1 MLGDRRFTLAIRG
14 IVSWQRSDAPKW
26 PYVPQPRLEN
36 QGVCQGWKRDDVS
49 CFGLGQGVEQPAAV
63 NDVEVNQNGIL
74 GEFAIRGPVRPD
86 VHQCLARNEGLP
98 LSVQHFVR
106 NNA

>member
-1 MLGDRRFTLAIRG
+1 MLGESDIKRSIRRHVPWLC
-14 IVSWQRSDAPKW
+14 SDNPQW
-26 PYVPQPRLEN
+26 PYVPQPLLEN

-63 NDVEVNQNGIL
+63 NDLEVNQNGIL

-98 LSVQHFVR
+98 LSVQHFV
-106 NNA
+106 